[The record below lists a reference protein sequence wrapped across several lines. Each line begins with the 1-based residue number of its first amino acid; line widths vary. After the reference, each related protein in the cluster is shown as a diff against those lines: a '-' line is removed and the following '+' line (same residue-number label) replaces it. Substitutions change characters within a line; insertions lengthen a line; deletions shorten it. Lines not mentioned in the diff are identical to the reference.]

1 MPDAIILQHPPK
13 RINHCD
19 YPKIPMPTI
28 ESEIELLEVFSK
40 SKVIAITINHED
52 MTDVEVENTIR
63 EYEYKY
69 ELPATDVLK
78 HGSAKLVKKIYE
90 LFPQLLITAPQI
102 WQLQE

>member
-1 MPDAIILQHPPK
+1 MPDAIILQHPPNRK
-13 RINHCD
+13 NHCD

-40 SKVIAITINHED
+40 SNVIAITINHED
-52 MTDVEVENTIR
+52 MTDVEVENQIR

-90 LFPQLLITAPQI
+90 LFPHLLITNPVT